1 MITRSHPF
9 PRLTHQEKI
18 SLFTEINISISQS
31 EIYQIYTLYY
41 MSKSSNHNS
50 FLQPFYIYFYSKVI
64 WKGLSIICTSNS
76 SFNILFLF
84 HFQFGMYSH
93 MIIFYSLWI
102 RLSWGQLQRTLFL
115 SVLRSELCIKMQLYR
130 QGLSLSEWL

>member
-31 EIYQIYTLYY
+31 EIYHFYTPYY

-50 FLQPFYIYFYSKVI
+50 FLQPFYIYVYSKVI
-64 WKGLSIICTSNS
+64 WKGLSIICTFNS

-93 MIIFYSLWI
+93 MIIFYSLWN
-102 RLSWGQLQRTLFL
+102 RLSWAQLRSTLSL
-115 SVLRSELCIKMQLYR
+115 SVLWSELCIKMQLYR
-130 QGLSLSEWL
+130 QGLPLSVWL